1 NAMNASSLSHLTAV
15 SGANCALVVGAAFA
29 LLALCGVRRWI
40 RVMGALLV
48 LAGFV
53 ALVTPE
59 PSVVRA
65 AAMSAIGILA
75 LGLGRPLVGV
85 AVLAA
90 A

>member
-1 NAMNASSLSHLTAV
+1 LPQPGAGLVPGLAVGDTSSLDAVTENAMNASSLSRLTAV

-59 PSVVRA
+59 P
-65 AAMSAIGILA
+65 
-75 LGLGRPLVGV
+75 
-85 AVLAA
+85 
-90 A
+90 